1 MKTHTFRV
9 VLEPDEEGWHIY
21 VPELESIGAS
31 TWGYT
36 KEGALYYIK
45 EVLEMIIEEFEEEG
59 LPLPPE
65 TAADSREFLDARPSL
80 PNTGKGVLRGGGA
93 TRFTHL
99 LTWRGRYG

>member
-9 VLEPDEEGWHIY
+9 VLEPDGEGWHIY

-59 LPLPPE
+59 LPLPGLAEAPN
-65 TAADSREFLDARPSL
+65 AAVGDGQWVA
-80 PNTGKGVLRGGGA
+80 V
-93 TRFTHL
+93 TR
-99 LTWRGRYG
+99 